1 MNENIFNGR
10 ANIYDKYRP
19 SYPQALFDYLRYEIG
34 ITYSDVVADIG
45 SGTGILSK
53 SLLNICKQVYAIEPN
68 NDMRK
73 TAQLKFALNNNYISI
88 AGTAE
93 NTTLQN
99 HCIDYITV
107 AQAFHWF
114 NRKIFKDECKR
125 ILKKDGQAILIW
137 NCRDE
142 TNEIVQE
149 IDAINSKYCPDFSG
163 SLCGMRGAKGK
174 DDYKDFFFGNYATA
188 SFDNPIVFDQERFLG
203 LHLSA
208 SYCPSKSDKNYFIYI
223 NALSNYFESHC
234 VNGTLVLENSTHCY
248 VGYV

>member
-149 IDAINSKYCPDFSG
+149 IDAINF
-163 SLCGMRGAKGK
+163 
-174 DDYKDFFFGNYATA
+174 
-188 SFDNPIVFDQERFLG
+188 
-203 LHLSA
+203 
-208 SYCPSKSDKNYFIYI
+208 
-223 NALSNYFESHC
+223 
-234 VNGTLVLENSTHCY
+234 
-248 VGYV
+248 